1 MTSLPRLLWR
11 PSRNTFEFSVQQPTA
26 RVSARLSRSL
36 SASPE
41 MQGKVHNLGFK
52 IWRKRDYAQNKGT
65 FAPILYGVIVPEGKG
80 SRLVAHFQLNPV
92 MRLFLIVWFGGSAII
107 ALLFLFTAIQQATPE
122 SQVIDALPFLIP
134 SILPLLGWLILMV
147 QQRRGRED
155 ERMIRSWIE
164 DVVRSA

>member
-1 MTSLPRLLWR
+1 
-11 PSRNTFEFSVQQPTA
+11 
-26 RVSARLSRSL
+26 
-36 SASPE
+36 

-65 FAPILYGVIVPEGKG
+65 FAPMLYGVVVPDGKG

-155 ERMIRSWIE
+155 ERKIRSWIE
-164 DVVRSA
+164 DVVRGA